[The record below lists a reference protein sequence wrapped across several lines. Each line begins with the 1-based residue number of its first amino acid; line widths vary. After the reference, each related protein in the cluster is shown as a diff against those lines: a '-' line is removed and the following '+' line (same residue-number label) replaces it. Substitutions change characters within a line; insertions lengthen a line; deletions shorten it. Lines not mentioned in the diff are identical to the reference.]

1 MMWSGHLYL
10 NRKLDHAVS
19 DVRRSEGIQSLL
31 FTEDNILHN
40 ACSESKVQREKKG
53 VYGVWKVQSPLR

>member
-1 MMWSGHLYL
+1 MMWSRHLYL
-10 NRKLDHAVS
+10 NRKLDNAVS
-19 DVRRSEGIQSLL
+19 DVGRSEGIQSLL

-53 VYGVWKVQSPLR
+53 GYGVW

>member
-1 MMWSGHLYL
+1 MMWSRHLYL
-10 NRKLDHAVS
+10 NRKLDNAVS
-19 DVRRSEGIQSLL
+19 DVGRSEGIQSLL

-53 VYGVWKVQSPLR
+53 G